1 MDLMEDGTETMLWAD
16 KYCPR
21 EYMQLLS
28 DDVRRE
34 RERDRREGRE
44 SKKGRGGGGK
54 GRGER
59 GGRDIG
65 KI

>member
-34 RERDRREGRE
+34 RERDRREGGE
-44 SKKGRGGGGK
+44 SKK
-54 GRGER
+54 RGEEER
-59 GGRDIG
+59 VEGREEVET
-65 KI
+65 

>member
-34 RERDRREGRE
+34 RERDRREGGE
-44 SKKGRGGGGK
+44 SKKG
-54 GRGER
+54 GEKER
-59 GGRDIG
+59 VEEREGGRDMG

>member
-28 DDVRRE
+28 DDVRRG
-34 RERDRREGRE
+34 REGQKGRRRE
-44 SKKGRGGGGK
+44 KKRGGGRK

-59 GGRDIG
+59 GR
-65 KI
+65 

>member
-34 RERDRREGRE
+34 RERDRREGGE
-44 SKKGRGGGGK
+44 SKKG
-54 GRGER
+54 GEEER
-59 GGRDIG
+59 VEEREGGRDMG

>member
-28 DDVRRE
+28 DDVRRGTEGKEE
-34 RERDRREGRE
+34 RV
-44 SKKGRGGGGK
+44 KKGGRKK
-54 GRGER
+54 G
-59 GGRDIG
+59 
-65 KI
+65 

>member
-34 RERDRREGRE
+34 RDGQKGRRRE
-44 SKKGRGGGGK
+44 
-54 GRGER
+54 
-59 GGRDIG
+59 
-65 KI
+65 